1 MQKGSAAMDEWHTLL
16 TKWLEK
22 LEHDVRAAERKV
34 RTARQS
40 RKVHQVLQ
48 AEAALAS
55 ARERLQHFQWSYE
68 GQ

>member
-1 MQKGSAAMDEWHTLL
+1 MDEWHTLL

-40 RKVHQVLQ
+40 REVHQVLQ
-48 AEAALAS
+48 AQAALAS

-68 GQ
+68 GQWAA